1 LRPYA
6 VLEYGP
12 VRGEGPGNAVGAV
25 SGVLRMRKSGKW
37 WNPAMLIA
45 LIAGVAQILA
55 AVIQKL

>member
-1 LRPYA
+1 
-6 VLEYGP
+6 
-12 VRGEGPGNAVGAV
+12 
-25 SGVLRMRKSGKW
+25 MRKRGTW